1 MSEELTQNSGSNYS
15 ASSIQVLEG
24 LEAVRK
30 RPAMYIGDISEK
42 GLHHLVYEVVD
53 NSIDEALAGYCT
65 HIEVTINEDNSITV
79 QDNGRG
85 IPVDFHEKE
94 KKSALEVVMT
104 VLHAGGKFDKG
115 SYKVSGGLHGVGV
128 SCVNAL
134 STHMT
139 TNVFRNGKIYQQ
151 EYECGKPLYAVK
163 EVGPTDITGTRQ
175 TFWPDGS
182 IFTVTE
188 YKYSILQARMRELAY
203 LNKGITITLTDKRVK
218 EEDGSYK
225 QEKFHSEEGVKEFV
239 RFLNSNN
246 TPLIDDVIYLNTE
259 KQGIPIEC
267 AIMYNTGFREN
278 LHSYV
283 NNINTI
289 EGGTHE
295 AGFRMALTRVL
306 KKYAEESKALEKA
319 KVEISG
325 EDFREGLI
333 AVISVKVSEPQF
345 EGQTKTKL
353 GNNEVSGAV
362 NQAVGE
368 ALTYYLEE
376 HPKEAKII
384 VDKVVLAATAR
395 VAARKARESVQRKSP
410 MGGGGLPG
418 KLADCSSRVAEECE
432 LFLVEGDSAGGSAK
446 QGRSRQF
453 QAILPLRGK
462 ILNVEKAMW
471 HKAFES
477 DEVNNII
484 QALGVRF
491 GVDGEED
498 SKKAN
503 IDKLRYHKII
513 IMTDADVDGAHIRTL
528 LLTFFF
534 RQYQEMVEK
543 GYVYIAQPPLY
554 RVHNARMEKFIKDD
568 AELNEFLLN
577 RVSEDVTVV
586 AANGREY
593 TGSDLIRLMETI
605 EKIELR
611 VADAES
617 TGMPRP
623 LFLAL
628 ATYPRAVDRE
638 LLEAR
643 DADFLA
649 WLEKH
654 EYALSLE
661 REHSEDE
668 DEGRVFAVF
677 ENTGSHHTRRGMEFF
692 ASRLYRQTWQ
702 LFNDLREQCGELSFS
717 LRRKD
722 SSSQAGDVFDLMQ
735 MTLDEARKGI
745 NIQRYKGLGEMN
757 PEQLWVTTMNPE
769 NRVLLQVSVE
779 DANEAS
785 DAFEELMGDRVEP
798 RREFIERNALS
809 VQDLD
814 I

>member
-1 MSEELTQNSGSNYS
+1 MSEELIPNSGNSYS

-85 IPVDFHEKE
+85 IPVDFHQKE

-151 EYECGKPLYAVK
+151 EYACGKPLYPVK
-163 EVGPTDITGTRQ
+163 EVGTTDITGTRQ

-182 IFTVTE
+182 IFTTTE
-188 YKYSILQARMRELAY
+188 YKYNILQARMRELAY
-203 LNKGITITLTDKRVK
+203 LNKGITITLTDKREK
-218 EEDGSYK
+218 EEDGSFK
-225 QEKFHSEEGVKEFV
+225 QEIFHSEEGVKEFV
-239 RFLNSNN
+239 RFLNSTN

-333 AVISVKVSEPQF
+333 AVISVKVAEPQF

-368 ALTYYLEE
+368 ALTNYLEE
-376 HPKEAKII
+376 HPKEAKTI

-418 KLADCSSRVAEECE
+418 KLADCSSRTAEECE

-491 GVDGEED
+491 GVDGSED

-503 IDKLRYHKII
+503 IDKLRYHKVI
-513 IMTDADVDGAHIRTL
+513 IMTDADVDGSHIDTL
-528 LLTFFF
+528 IMTLFY
-534 RQYQEMVEK
+534 RYMPEVIQ
-543 GYVYIAQPPLY
+543 GGHHYIPNPPLY
-554 RVHNARMEKFIKDD
+554 KCSKGKI
-568 AELNEFLLN
+568 
-577 RVSEDVTVV
+577 SEYCYTDEERQAFMQKYGDGTE
-586 AANGREY
+586 NG
-593 TGSDLIRLMETI
+593 I
-605 EKIELR
+605 
-611 VADAES
+611 
-617 TGMPRP
+617 
-623 LFLAL
+623 
-628 ATYPRAVDRE
+628 
-638 LLEAR
+638 
-643 DADFLA
+643 
-649 WLEKH
+649 
-654 EYALSLE
+654 
-661 REHSEDE
+661 
-668 DEGRVFAVF
+668 
-677 ENTGSHHTRRGMEFF
+677 HT
-692 ASRLYRQTWQ
+692 
-702 LFNDLREQCGELSFS
+702 
-717 LRRKD
+717 
-722 SSSQAGDVFDLMQ
+722 
-735 MTLDEARKGI
+735 
-745 NIQRYKGLGEMN
+745 QRYKGLGEMN
-757 PEQLWVTTMNPE
+757 PEQLWETTMNPE
-769 NRVLLQVSVE
+769 TRILKHVSIE
-779 DANEAS
+779 NAAEADYIIS
-785 DAFEELMGDRVEP
+785 MLMGDDVAP
-798 RREFIERNALS
+798 RREFIEKHATYANIDA
-809 VQDLD
+809 
-814 I
+814 